1 MMGEPLR
8 VACVGAGYW
17 GKNLVRVFDG
27 LPDVQL
33 KVVCD
38 SSPEIRQAMQQ
49 QYGDVRV
56 EADYDMVLKDG
67 EVEAVVL
74 AVPAI
79 HHFAAAK
86 AAKAAL
92 VAGKHAR
99 HRELVVAG
107 AL

>member
-38 SSPEIRQAMQQ
+38 SSREIRQAMQQ

-67 EVEAVVL
+67 EAEAVVL

-79 HHFAAAK
+79 HLFA

>member
-38 SSPEIRQAMQQ
+38 SSAEIRQAMQH
-49 QYGDVRV
+49 GDVRV
-56 EADYDMVLKDG
+56 EAEYDMVLKDG

-86 AAKAAL
+86 AAL